1 MQVTMFSDYARA
13 LARLTLAAV
22 ALGAAAAGA
31 QSPRLPQAQPPA
43 ANSPLPE
50 AAAGRQQPAAALQL
64 APTQSGPAP
73 STIADTRGPRTLD
86 RIVAV
91 VNDEVVTA
99 NELEL
104 RLRIAEQ
111 QLRRQ
116 NITLPPR
123 EVLRR
128 QVLERI
134 IIDRA
139 QVQTAR
145 ETGVRVDD
153 ATVNATIARI
163 AEQNRMDL
171 ATFRARLE
179 ADGVSFARFR
189 EDVRDDISMNRVR
202 DREVD
207 ARIQITEAEVE
218 NFLAEQA
225 GVAAGSVEYNIA
237 QILLR
242 VPDNAATERIEQVRR
257 QAEDLVAQLKS
268 GADFA
273 RLAASFSASPE
284 ALKGGELGWRSV
296 ERLPTLFVDAVKGLK
311 QGDIAPIVRSPGGF
325 HVLKLVGSRN
335 AVESRIATG
344 PLQQTRVRHILLR
357 VSDLTPEPEV
367 RRRLLEL
374 RTRAIT
380 GGQDFG
386 SLARLHSVDP
396 SSTRG
401 GELGWLYPGDTVPE
415 FERAMDALKPGEVS
429 EPVQSPFGWHLIQ
442 VLERRID
449 ESPVERNRL
458 AARMALRERKSDEA
472 YQEWLRQLRD
482 RTYVELR
489 LEE

>member
-1 MQVTMFSDYARA
+1 MVSIDARHRA
-13 LARLTLAAV
+13 RVFFLAT
-22 ALGAAAAGA
+22 ALGVAVFGAAQA
-31 QSPRLPQAQPPA
+31 QSPGVTPPPAGPAAPQAPGA
-43 ANSPLPE
+43 ATATSD
-50 AAAGRQQPAAALQL
+50 ARSADKRT
-64 APTQSGPAP
+64 TQS
-73 STIADTRGPRTLD
+73 LD

-91 VNDEVVTA
+91 VNDEVISA
-99 NELEL
+99 NELQM
-104 RLRIAEQ
+104 RVRIAEQ

-116 NITLPPR
+116 NIPLPAPD
-123 EVLRR
+123 VLRR

-139 QVQTAR
+139 QVQLAR

-153 ATVNATIARI
+153 ATVNATIGRI
-163 AEQNRMDL
+163 AEQNQL
-171 ATFRARLE
+171 ALPQFRARLE

-189 EDVRDDISMNRVR
+189 EDVRDDIAMTRLR

-207 ARIQITEAEVE
+207 SRIQITEGEVE

-242 VPDNAATERIEQVRR
+242 VPDNAGTDRIEQVRK
-257 QAEDLVAQLKS
+257 QAADIVAQLKA

-273 RLAASFSASPE
+273 RLAASFSAAPE
-284 ALKGGELGWRSV
+284 ALRGGELGWRSV
-296 ERLPTLFVDAVKGLK
+296 ERLPTLFVDAMKGLK
-311 QGDIAPIVRSPGGF
+311 AGEIGPVVRSPGGY

-335 AVESRIATG
+335 AVDSRIATG

-357 VSDLTPEPEV
+357 ISDLTPEPEV
-367 RRRLLEL
+367 RRRLTEL
-374 RTRAIT
+374 RERAT
-380 GGQDFG
+380 KGGQDFG

-429 EPVQSPFGWHLIQ
+429 EPVQTPFGWHLIQ
-442 VLERRID
+442 VLERRTD
-449 ESPVERNRL
+449 ESPIERNRL
-458 AARMALRERKSDEA
+458 AARQALRERKSDEA
-472 YQEWLRQLRD
+472 FQEWVRQLRD

-489 LEE
+489 LED

>member
-1 MQVTMFSDYARA
+1 MRQGACTVA
-13 LARLTLAAV
+13 LAGLLAP
-22 ALGAAAAGA
+22 AAQA
-31 QSPRLPQAQPPA
+31 QSPRLQPPA
-43 ANSPLPE
+43 A
-50 AAAGRQQPAAALQL
+50 APAAAAKEVAKA
-64 APTQSGPAP
+64 APRS
-73 STIADTRGPRTLD
+73 STSLD

-91 VNDEVVTA
+91 VNDEVITA
-99 NELEL
+99 TELGL

-116 NITLPPR
+116 NIALPPTD
-123 EVLRR
+123 VLQR

-139 QVQTAR
+139 QVQLAR

-163 AEQNRMDL
+163 AEQNRL
-171 ATFRARLE
+171 ELPQFRARLE

-189 EDVRDDISMNRVR
+189 EDVRDDIAMTRLR

-207 ARIQITEAEVE
+207 SRIQITEAEVE

-225 GVAAGSVEYNIA
+225 GVQAGSLEYSIA

-242 VPDNAATERIEQVRR
+242 VPDNAGTDRIEQIRK
-257 QAEDLVAQLKS
+257 QAEDLAAQARS

-273 RLAASFSASPE
+273 RLAASFSAGPE
-284 ALKGGELGWRSV
+284 ALNGGDLGWRSAD
-296 ERLPTLFVDAVKGLK
+296 RLPTLFVDAIKNLK
-311 QGDIAPIVRSPGGF
+311 PGQIAPIVRSPGGF
-325 HVLKLVGSRN
+325 HVLKLSGQRN
-335 AVESRIATG
+335 AVESRVATG
-344 PLQQTRVRHILLR
+344 PLQQTRARHILLR

-367 RRRLLEL
+367 RRRLAEL
-374 RTRAIT
+374 RERAIK

-401 GELGWLYPGDTVPE
+401 GELGWLYAGDTVPE
-415 FERAMDALKPGEVS
+415 FERAMDALKPGEIS

-442 VLERRID
+442 VLERRTD
-449 ESPVERNRL
+449 ESPIERNRL
-458 AARMALRERKSDEA
+458 AARQALRERKSDEV

-482 RTYVELR
+482 KTYVEVR
-489 LEE
+489 LEEA

>member
-1 MQVTMFSDYARA
+1 MVSIDARR
-13 LARLTLAAV
+13 LARVFFLLAAALSV
-22 ALGAAAAGA
+22 AFGARA
-31 QSPRLPQAQPPA
+31 QSPRLP
-43 ANSPLPE
+43 S
-50 AAAGRQQPAAALQL
+50 AGQQPAAAQQV
-64 APTQSGPAP
+64 APTMPAGQSLPTVVGE
-73 STIADTRGPRTLD
+73 TRGPKTLD

-99 NELEL
+99 SELDL
-104 RLRIAEQ
+104 RLRVAEQ
-111 QLRRQ
+111 QLQRQ
-116 NITLPPR
+116 KIALPPR
-123 EVLRR
+123 DVLRR

-153 ATVNATIARI
+153 ATVNAAIARI

-171 ATFRARLE
+171 PTFRARLE
-179 ADGVSFARFR
+179 ADGVSFVRFR
-189 EDVRDDISMNRVR
+189 EDVRDDIVMNRLR

-242 VPDNAATERIEQVRR
+242 VPDNASTERIEQVRK
-257 QAEDLVAQLKS
+257 QADDLVAQLKG

-311 QGDIAPIVRSPGGF
+311 QGDIAPVVRSPGGF

-335 AVESRIATG
+335 AVESRLTVG

-357 VSDLTPEPEV
+357 VSDLTPEPEI

-374 RTRAIT
+374 RGRAVT

-386 SLARLHSVDP
+386 SLARLHSLDP
-396 SSTRG
+396 SATRG

-415 FERAMDALKPGEVS
+415 FERAMDALKPGEIS

-449 ESPVERNRL
+449 ESPIERNRL
-458 AARMALRERKSDEA
+458 AARQALRERKSDEA
-472 YQEWLRQLRD
+472 FQEWLRQLRD

>member
-1 MQVTMFSDYARA
+1 MFDA
-13 LARLTLAAV
+13 LARSVARVSFLTLALAV
-22 ALGAAAAGA
+22 AAGA
-31 QSPRLPQAQPPA
+31 AQSQSPRPAPP
-43 ANSPLPE
+43 
-50 AAAGRQQPAAALQL
+50 GGGQQPAAALQL
-64 APTQSGPAP
+64 APTATQPPPA
-73 STIADTRGPRTLD
+73 TIADTRGPRTLD

-116 NITLPPR
+116 NIALPPR

-153 ATVNATIARI
+153 ATVNAAIGRI
-163 AEQNRMDL
+163 AEQNRLDL
-171 ATFRARLE
+171 PTFRARLE

-189 EDVRDDISMNRVR
+189 EDVRDDIAMNRLR

-225 GVAAGSVEYNIA
+225 GLAAGSVEYNIA

-242 VPDNAATERIEQVRR
+242 VPDNAGTERIDQVRR

-273 RLAASFSASPE
+273 RLAASFSAAPE

-311 QGDIAPIVRSPGGF
+311 QGEIAPIVRSPGGF

-335 AVESRIATG
+335 AVESRITTG

-367 RRRLLEL
+367 RRRLQEL
-374 RTRAIT
+374 RARAIT

-396 SSTRG
+396 SATRG

-415 FERAMDALKPGEVS
+415 FERAMDALKPGEIS

-442 VLERRID
+442 VLERRVD
-449 ESPVERNRL
+449 ESPVERNRQ
-458 AARMALRERKSDEA
+458 AARLALRDRKSDEA

-489 LEE
+489 LED

>member
-1 MQVTMFSDYARA
+1 MTYAKARP
-13 LARLTLAAV
+13 LARKFFLASALLAAT
-22 ALGAAAAGA
+22 AAGA
-31 QSPRLPQAQPPA
+31 QSPRLSPA
-43 ANSPLPE
+43 P
-50 AAAGRQQPAAALQL
+50 
-64 APTQSGPAP
+64 GPAP
-73 STIADTRGPRTLD
+73 TAAAPKSDAARNSRALD

-91 VNDEVVTA
+91 VNDEVITA

-104 RLRIAEQ
+104 RMRIAEQ

-116 NITLPPR
+116 NIALPPR
-123 EVLRR
+123 DVLQR

-139 QVQTAR
+139 QVQLSR

-163 AEQNRMDL
+163 AEQNRL
-171 ATFRARLE
+171 ELPQFRARLE
-179 ADGVSFARFR
+179 SEGIGFARFR
-189 EDVRDDISMNRVR
+189 EDVRDDIAMTRLR

-207 ARIQITEAEVE
+207 SRIQITEAEVE

-225 GVAAGSVEYNIA
+225 GVQAGSLEYNIA

-242 VPDNAATERIEQVRR
+242 VPDNAPTERIEQIRR
-257 QAEDLVAQLKS
+257 QAEDLAAQARS

-273 RLAASFSASPE
+273 RLAASFSAAPE
-284 ALKGGELGWRSV
+284 ALNGGELGWRSA
-296 ERLPTLFVDAVKGLK
+296 ERLPTLFVDAIKNVKPG
-311 QGDIAPIVRSPGGF
+311 QIGAIVRSPGGF
-325 HVLKLVGSRN
+325 HVLKLVGQRN
-335 AVESRIATG
+335 AVESRVATG

-367 RRRLLEL
+367 RRRLTEL
-374 RTRAIT
+374 RERVAK

-401 GELGWLYPGDTVPE
+401 GDLGWIYAGDTVPE
-415 FERAMDALKPGEVS
+415 FERAMDQLKPGEVS

-442 VLERRID
+442 VMERRTD
-449 ESPVERNRL
+449 ESPIERNRL
-458 AARMALRERKSDEA
+458 AARQALRERKGDEA

-482 RTYVELR
+482 RTYVEIR
-489 LEE
+489 LEDA